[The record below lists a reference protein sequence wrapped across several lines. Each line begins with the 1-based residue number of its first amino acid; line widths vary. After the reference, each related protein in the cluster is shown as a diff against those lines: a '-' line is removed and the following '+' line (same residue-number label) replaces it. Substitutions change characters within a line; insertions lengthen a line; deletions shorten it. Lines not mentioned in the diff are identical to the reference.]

1 MQTLEEQERAA
12 YMQGD
17 IRTADLLGQLED
29 ITRAHDELEE
39 KAGDLLPVRY
49 FIIDYE
55 NEDGPELLEVSR
67 YEWEREDGTITYER
81 HTMHENG
88 CNQICL
94 TKGLDA

>member
-12 YMQGD
+12 YMLGD

-29 ITRAHDELEE
+29 MTEERDALEE

-67 YEWEREDGTITYER
+67 HEWEREDGAITYKR
-81 HTMHENG
+81 HTIHENG

-94 TKGLDA
+94 TKGL